1 MGQEASCRV
10 TFAPARGRAQRGEGI
25 AHLEPTEITF
35 KGDLTLR
42 IPFTSITAFD
52 AKAGALRVTFAD
64 GVATFDLGPQAEKW
78 ALKIRYPK
86 GRLDKLGVKPTSVVS
101 VIGVDDP
108 SFHEELQ
115 GRAASISIGRA
126 KKSSDLIVFGATA
139 TSALDRLTPLRQ
151 SIVPAGAIWVVW
163 PKGQKALREDD
174 VRKAALAQGLVD
186 VKVMSFS
193 DTLSGLK
200 LVIPVAKRG
209 AGKPAAS

>member
-1 MGQEASCRV
+1 MGLEASCRV
-10 TFAPARGRAQRGEGI
+10 TFVPTGVRKSQRAEGL
-25 AHLEPTEITF
+25 AHLDDKEITF
-35 KGDLTLR
+35 KGDVRLR
-42 IPFTSITAFD
+42 IPFTAIREFD
-52 AKAGALRVTFAD
+52 AKAGALRVTFTE

-108 SFHEELQ
+108 SFHEELH

-126 KKSSDLIVFGATA
+126 KKASDLIVFGATA
-139 TSALDRLTPLRQ
+139 TSALDKLTALRA

-174 VRKAALAQGLVD
+174 VRKAAVAQGLVD

-193 DTLSGLK
+193 DALSGLK
-200 LVIPVAKRG
+200 LVIPKHLRAV
-209 AGKPAAS
+209 